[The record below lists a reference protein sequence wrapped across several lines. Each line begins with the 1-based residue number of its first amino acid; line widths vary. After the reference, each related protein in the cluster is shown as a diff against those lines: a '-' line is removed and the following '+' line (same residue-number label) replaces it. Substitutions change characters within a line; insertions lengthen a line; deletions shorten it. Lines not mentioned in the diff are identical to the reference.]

1 MFKILLQ
8 GSGCQSLKLITWM
21 CLWSRAVR
29 YVTPAHL
36 HPLLALLPKQGH
48 PHPATNTSCIPE
60 GSASRRCGLSQ
71 VSSRYPHL
79 YHEGKPQHTQWS

>member
-21 CLWSRAVR
+21 CLWGRAVR

-36 HPLLALLPKQGH
+36 HPLLALLPRPGAPAPCHQHQLH
-48 PHPATNTSCIPE
+48 PRGVSFK
-60 GSASRRCGLSQ
+60 GLWPRSGFFQ
-71 VSSRYPHL
+71 VPHL
-79 YHEGKPQHTQWS
+79 YHEGKPQDTQWS